1 MFEAIAR
8 IIATQKG
15 ISPSAVRADSRLE
28 ELGIDSLDAV
38 DILMAL
44 EDEFSVKLNLRRRV
58 ATVAELLTVAEQAV
72 AHGE

>member
-1 MFEAIAR
+1 MLETIAR
-8 IIATQKG
+8 IIAAQKG
-15 ISPSAVRADSRLE
+15 IAPSSVTAGSRME

-58 ATVAELLTVAEQAV
+58 ATVAELLTVVEQAV
-72 AHGE
+72 GHEQ

>member
-1 MFEAIAR
+1 MLETIAR
-8 IIATQKG
+8 IIAAQKG
-15 ISPSAVRADSRLE
+15 IAPSSVTADSRME

-58 ATVAELLTVAEQAV
+58 ATVAELLTVVEQAV
-72 AHGE
+72 GHEQ